1 MARDDFQER
10 TEQATPKRLQ
20 EARDRGQIPRSRELV
35 TAAVLIA
42 AAGGLLAFGPH
53 LIGGL
58 MQTMRNGLTLDRS
71 LLMDSQALYPL
82 LGNALLHAV
91 QLMTPLL
98 ILLVLAALLSSVAL
112 GGISFSMQAIGFKWE
127 RLDPLAGFGRVF
139 SLNGLMELAKAL
151 VKFLVVAVVA
161 VTVLWLEAGSLMG
174 LGGYSV
180 HPALALTGHL
190 VGWSFLAFAASLILI
205 AAADAPFQLW
215 QHAKQ
220 LRMTQ
225 QEVRDESKETEG
237 QPDIKRKQRQLQRE
251 IAQRRMM
258 QEVPK
263 ADVVVTNPT
272 HYAVAL
278 RYDQERMN
286 APRVVAK
293 GKDLVAARIRETAAE
308 HGVPVQSA
316 PELARAIYFHTRLG
330 QEVPTALYL
339 VVAQLLA
346 YVYQIKAGAAP
357 ASGPPSLSVPPELA
371 QPPSPVGGVD

>member
-82 LGNALLHAV
+82 LANALLHAV

-357 ASGPPSLSVPPELA
+357 ENGPPSLSVPPEFA